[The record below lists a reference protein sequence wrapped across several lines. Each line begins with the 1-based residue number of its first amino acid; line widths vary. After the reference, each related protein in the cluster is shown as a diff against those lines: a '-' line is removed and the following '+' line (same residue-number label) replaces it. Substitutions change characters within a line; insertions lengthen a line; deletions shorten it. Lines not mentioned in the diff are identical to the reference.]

1 MTEKPIRPPSPKD
14 GEICELCGGTGKS
27 LSMHSPRKGHPDF
40 GSLHCAA
47 CGGTGRIKKKPEPK

>member
-1 MTEKPIRPPSPKD
+1 MAGKKTTPSPPKD

-27 LSMHSPRKGHPDF
+27 LLMHSPRKDHPDF
-40 GSLHCAA
+40 GTLHCAA